1 MHSPVI
7 CLPVQLSEIRQKA
20 NEYRQRSETCQFSP
34 TRTTQ
39 QQQQQQQQSTDSESS
54 EHSPSTSSLDEDPTL
69 QPHEQP
75 SHPHSSHRHTL
86 TNGGLRFEDLEEG
99 EGEESEGESDAE
111 SSAAQSEE
119 EDMVSRSDESDGSE
133 LDNIQQRQD
142 QENESRPGGPKLKL
156 NGHPGGKFRTVST
169 SPPPPD
175 PQEEGRVPT
184 PVLRET
190 PELMRHHLDRTTPSS
205 GSILTSPPLP
215 ALPKPSRTAE
225 SSRTAGERETL
236 RKKKG
241 GLHTSA
247 AKSTMASQQRGS
259 GRTARQ
265 PWSSSLYLSRG
276 SPKLKRDP
284 SLVSSVTA
292 VPRSSSHRVTLPK
305 SATQPPK
312 GLHSSVSSRFHSST
326 LPPPAH
332 PLHSTARP
340 ASPPPSTISSLA
352 STLSG
357 QAAVR
362 KLDYGTGSRANPSL
376 TVPPSQPQYSHTHAG
391 CTGAQCDICGAWL
404 RRSTGQSTQ
413 LSHANERLR
422 THQSH
427 FSQTAHSST
436 NHPYS
441 VPVTQ
446 PSRSYSLA
454 SHPLTTVPSS
464 TPQGSRP
471 NIRPEP
477 QPRTN
482 TPPEPPRIPT
492 PNSREVDEISLS
504 SLSLSNC
511 SVASDLL
518 KRARERREKFWTQ
531 PPPRNTS

>member
-7 CLPVQLSEIRQKA
+7 CLPIQLSEIRQKA

-39 QQQQQQQQSTDSESS
+39 QQQPTDSESS
-54 EHSPSTSSLDEDPTL
+54 GHSPSTSSLDEDPTL

-86 TNGGLRFEDLEEG
+86 TNGGLRFEDLEE
-99 EGEESEGESDAE
+99 EESEGEGEGGERESDAE

-119 EDMVSRSDESDGSE
+119 EDMASRSDESDGSE
-133 LDNIQQRQD
+133 LDNIQQRQYQD
-142 QENESRPGGPKLKL
+142 NESRPGGPKLKL

-175 PQEEGRVPT
+175 PREEGRVPT

-215 ALPKPSRTAE
+215 ALPKPSRAAE
-225 SSRTAGERETL
+225 SSRTAGEREL
-236 RKKKG
+236 SRKKKD

-247 AKSTMASQQRGS
+247 AKSTTASQQRGN
-259 GRTARQ
+259 GRTTQQ

-376 TVPPSQPQYSHTHAG
+376 TVPPSQPQHSHTHAG

-464 TPQGSRP
+464 TPRGSRP

-477 QPRTN
+477 QPRTD

-492 PNSREVDEISLS
+492 PLSREVDELSLS
-504 SLSLSNC
+504 SLSLSSC